1 MNRSQDIH
9 QKIVIKE
16 NITHLNLLFISSKL
30 VGIHP
35 LPLPTKRILM
45 KSVFTISA
53 SLAISLML
61 CCTAQANDHKILGV
75 IAMPRNETNDLALKL
90 PVCRIVKRIQLSAD
104 HGDLQLS
111 GASVYFKAAR
121 SASQSLNIPSE
132 IKEGQTTDWI
142 NINSDNDNKRCVSK
156 ITFSG
161 HTVNS
166 SDMAT
171 LKIIGDD

>member
-1 MNRSQDIH
+1 
-9 QKIVIKE
+9 
-16 NITHLNLLFISSKL
+16 
-30 VGIHP
+30 
-35 LPLPTKRILM
+35 M

-61 CCTAQANDHKILGV
+61 CCTAQANDHKLLGV

-142 NINSDNDNKRCVSK
+142 NINSDNDNKTLRLKNHLFRSYGEL
-156 ITFSG
+156 IGYG
-161 HTVNS
+161 HAENYRRRLTPEYRNH
-166 SDMAT
+166 
-171 LKIIGDD
+171 KK